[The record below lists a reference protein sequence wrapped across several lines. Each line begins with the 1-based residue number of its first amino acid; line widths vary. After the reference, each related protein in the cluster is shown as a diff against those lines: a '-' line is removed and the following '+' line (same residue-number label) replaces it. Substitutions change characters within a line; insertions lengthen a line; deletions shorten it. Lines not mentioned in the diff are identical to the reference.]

1 MKKIF
6 SIFSILLLMSCADE
20 VLNINDNPNLATEA
34 ELNLLLTGAEATAGF
49 WTNRTANED
58 AMVLSR
64 QLYRL
69 APSQY
74 SIGPD
79 NINNDFNGLYSAVLK
94 EFQRIIDQGTE
105 EERFGLVG
113 ISQVYKAYIFG
124 LMVDLWGDIPYSDA
138 LNGETNISP
147 QFEGGKAIYDKLLL
161 LLDEA
166 KGNLDAGIANKEVV
180 SGDIVLNG
188 SLSRYKKVAN
198 TVKLRLL
205 LNLRLT
211 EPARA
216 TTEINALIAENNFVD
231 DNNENFVFR
240 YGTAIS
246 PLNQNPLYQQDYT
259 GSGGKTFYMDNYF
272 MYKMH
277 NRNDPRIRY
286 YINRQGDN
294 TELDFDTTP
303 CSSRSDCTYAT
314 LLLNDAS
321 ADGLIGRDHGDP
333 SGIPGDNTLRA
344 TWGVYPIGGIYD
356 DGSKTDATLGAGAN
370 GGGIMPWLIAANT
383 KFMLAEAALQLGTT
397 GDPELLFTQ
406 GMDLSIEYVYS
417 MGNQMAATAPSP
429 TNATIQTAKTTY
441 INNRV
446 AAYQA
451 ASNNGKL
458 NLIIEEKFAAQFGN
472 GFDSY
477 TDFRRTGSP
486 NDMPASLQ
494 PLAPFLTRFP
504 YGRSEL
510 VTNPN
515 APNPAPLNSEK
526 VFWDN

>member
-1 MKKIF
+1 
-6 SIFSILLLMSCADE
+6 MSCADE

-34 ELNLLLTGAEATAGF
+34 ELNLLLTGAETTAGF

-58 AMVLSR
+58 AMILSR
-64 QLYRL
+64 QLYGL
-69 APSQY
+69 AASQY

-79 NINNDFNGLYSAVLK
+79 NINNDFNGLYSQVLK

-105 EERFGLVG
+105 EERFGMVG

-124 LMVDLWGDIPYSDA
+124 LMVDLWGDLPYSDA
-138 LNGETNISP
+138 LNGETNIVP
-147 QFEGGKAIYDKLLL
+147 QFEDDKAIYDKLLL

-166 KGNLDAGIANKEVV
+166 KGNLDTGIANNEVV
-180 SGDIVLNG
+180 AGDVVLKG
-188 SLSRYKKVAN
+188 SLSGYKKVAN

-231 DNNENFVFR
+231 DNNENFFFR

-259 GSGGKTFYMDNYF
+259 GSGGKSFYMDNYF
-272 MYKMH
+272 MYKLH
-277 NRNDPRIRY
+277 SRNDPRIKY
-286 YINRQGDN
+286 YIHRQGAN
-294 TELDFDTTP
+294 SELDFDTTP
-303 CSSRSDCTYAT
+303 CSSRTDCTYAT

-321 ADGLIGRDHGDP
+321 ADGYIGRDHGDP

-344 TWGVYPIGGIYD
+344 TWGVYPIGGLYD
-356 DGSKTDATLGAGAN
+356 DGSKTDATLGKGGN
-370 GGGIMPWLIAANT
+370 GGGIMPWLTAANT
-383 KFMLAEAALQLGTT
+383 KFILAEAALQLGTT
-397 GDPELLFTQ
+397 GNAEVLFTQ
-406 GMDLSIEYVYS
+406 GMTLSIDFVYS
-417 MGNQMAATAPSP
+417 MGNQIAATAPAA
-429 TNATIQTAKTTY
+429 NDATIQAAKATY
-441 INNRV
+441 VSNRL
-446 AAYQA
+446 AEYQA

-458 NLIIEEKFAAQFGN
+458 NLIIEEKSTAQFGN

-494 PLAPFLTRFP
+494 PIAPFLTRFP

>member
-1 MKKIF
+1 MKKIL
-6 SIFSILLLMSCADE
+6 SIFSMLVMLSCTDD
-20 VLNINDNPNLATEA
+20 VLNINENPNLAKEA
-34 ELNLLLTGAEATAGF
+34 DLNLLLTGAEVTAGF

-58 AMVLSR
+58 AMILSR
-64 QLYRL
+64 QLYGL
-69 APSQY
+69 AASQY
-74 SIGPD
+74 NIGPD
-79 NINNDFNGLYSAVLK
+79 NINNDFNSLYSQVLK
-94 EFQRIIDQGTE
+94 EFQRIIDQGTD
-105 EERFGLVG
+105 EERMGLVG
-113 ISQVYKAYIFG
+113 IAQVYKAYIFG

-138 LNGETNISP
+138 LSGEMNITP
-147 QFEGGKAIYDKLLL
+147 KFEDDKAIYDKLLL
-161 LLDEA
+161 LLEEA
-166 KGNLDAGIANKEVV
+166 KGNLDTGMANKEVV
-180 SGDIVLNG
+180 SGDVVMKG
-188 SLSRYKKVAN
+188 SLSAYKKVAN

-211 EPARA
+211 EPGRA
-216 TTEINALIAENNFVD
+216 TTEINALIAENNFID
-231 DNNENFVFR
+231 ENSENFVFR

-259 GSGGKTFYMDNYF
+259 GSGNKAFYMDNYF
-272 MYKMH
+272 MYKLH
-277 NRNDPRIRY
+277 SRNDPRIRY

-294 TELDFDTTP
+294 SELDFETTP
-303 CSSRSDCTYAT
+303 CSNRTDCIYAT
-314 LLLNDAS
+314 LLLNDPT

-333 SGIPGDNTLRA
+333 SGIPSDNTIRA
-344 TWGVYPIGGIYD
+344 SWGVYPIGGIYD

-370 GGGIMPWLIAANT
+370 GGGIMPWLLAANT

-397 GDPELLFTQ
+397 GNPEVLFTE

-417 MGNQMAATAPSP
+417 LGSQLSPVAPSP
-429 TNATIQTAKTTY
+429 KDATIQTAKTTY

-446 AAYQA
+446 AEYQA
-451 ASNNGKL
+451 SSNNGKL
-458 NLIIEEKFAAQFGN
+458 NLIIEEKLTAQFGN

-486 NDMPASLQ
+486 NDMPQSLV

-515 APNPAPLNSEK
+515 APDPAPLNSEK